1 MLVHKRES
9 NKYLELTVRK
19 VVVIGGDNN
28 NIIRWPWGVII
39 GMYIVYAK
47 KCLLN
52 ISRVAKNI
60 TSDGILKNSCHT
72 DLSVGSTK
80 T

>member
-1 MLVHKRES
+1 MLVHKCKS
-9 NKYLELTVRK
+9 NKYLEATGRK

-28 NIIRWPWGVII
+28 IIRWPWGVIL

-60 TSDGILKNSCHT
+60 TSDEILKTSCHA

-80 T
+80 I